1 MWSFKAYLPGPSHTK
16 KTAVVNEN
24 IQSFLVLHEQNM
36 DVEDQKN
43 LIAPFPERVNGG
55 ITVADLVKVLRKLGQ
70 TVKENEAEVSSNG
83 INFIDNGQ
91 LVKMM
96 EANDESEDIRTSF
109 SLFDTDGDG
118 QITAAELRH
127 QLTEFKEHITDE
139 QVGLIQLVVGKLV
152 SRLILNAKL
161 Y

>member
-1 MWSFKAYLPGPSHTK
+1 
-16 KTAVVNEN
+16 
-24 IQSFLVLHEQNM
+24 M
-36 DVEDQKN
+36 DVENQKN

-70 TVKENEAEVSSNG
+70 TVKENEAEKIINEVSSNG